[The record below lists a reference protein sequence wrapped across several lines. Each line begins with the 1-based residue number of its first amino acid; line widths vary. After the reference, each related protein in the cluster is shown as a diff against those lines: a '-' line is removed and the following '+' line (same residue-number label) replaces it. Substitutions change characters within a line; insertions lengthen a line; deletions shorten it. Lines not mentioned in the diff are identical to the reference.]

1 MAAGPTY
8 EPIYTTTTANSTTN
22 SISLSSFSG
31 YTDLILV
38 TTGHI
43 ITNGFFYIRFNNDTS
58 TSNYSQIRFLA
69 YSGGVLSDYGNTQGF
84 LDCSLDTVAAKP
96 GSAKMFIPDYT
107 NTSVGKTVYMQQA
120 AQNSI
125 NMQTNYYNSTS
136 AITSIQLTAP
146 ASDYFGNG
154 FQVTLYGLV
163 GA

>member
-8 EPIYTTTTANSTTN
+8 EPIYTTTTSNTTTN

-58 TSNYSQIRFLA
+58 TSNYSELRFLA
-69 YSGGVLSDYGNTQGF
+69 YTGGILSDIANTQGL
-84 LDCSLDTVAAKP
+84 LDCSVDNISSKP
-96 GSAKMFIPDYT
+96 GSAKMFIPNYAST
-107 NTSVGKTVYMQQA
+107 NVGKTVYLQQA
-120 AQNSI
+120 AQTSI
-125 NMQTNYYNSTS
+125 NMQTNYYDSTS
-136 AITSIQLTAP
+136 AISSIQLTAP

-154 FQVTLYGLV
+154 FQVTLYGLL
-163 GA
+163 AA